1 MLYSLL
7 FSPAASIL
15 VNLAYSS
22 QALIVRFGAS
32 YSALLLTPLE
42 DGIYSKDW
50 RVRHSSVL
58 LLGTLIDCLLR
69 STGAMTAVTTA
80 PASLLIPAGSPV
92 GGGLD
97 VLSLEKRAFILSSLY
112 IVRSDENP
120 AVRQAATAA
129 WKEVVQNTPKTLK
142 EILPIMLKRLL
153 GNLTA
158 PTPERQK

>member
-1 MLYSLL
+1 M
-7 FSPAASIL
+7 
-15 VNLAYSS
+15 V
-22 QALIVRFGAS
+22 VRFGAA

-42 DGIYSKDW
+42 DGIFNKDW
-50 RVRHSSVL
+50 RIRHSSVL

-69 STGAMTAVTTA
+69 SAGTAATGTTA
-80 PASLLIPAGSPV
+80 SVSSVLIS
-92 GGGLD
+92 GGLQGGSLE

-120 AVRQAATAA
+120 VVRQAATAS

-142 EILPIMLKRLL
+142 EILPIMMKRLM

-158 PTPERQK
+158 PVPERQK